1 MRISDWSSDV
11 CSSDLRSPRLA
22 SLPSLLLLPCV
33 TRHQL
38 MLPCQRDQV
47 GTVQRS
53 HLLERLTEMGL
64 DRVLGQEDST
74 PNLSVRHPEDYEAG
88 YLYFQRPKLL
98 ARTRHRVKE
107 QKSVVWGQGG
117 YVR

>member
-1 MRISDWSSDV
+1 
-11 CSSDLRSPRLA
+11 
-22 SLPSLLLLPCV
+22 
-33 TRHQL
+33 

-74 PNLSVRHPEDYEAG
+74 PNLSVRQPEDYEAG
-88 YLYFQRPKLL
+88 YLYFPRRQLL
-98 ARTRHRVKE
+98 ARTRHRVNPQALE
-107 QKSVVWGQGG
+107 QVLTVAPRDETSAGVNASLLEHAPGIRLYRVQIGRAACRERVCQYG
-117 YVR
+117 